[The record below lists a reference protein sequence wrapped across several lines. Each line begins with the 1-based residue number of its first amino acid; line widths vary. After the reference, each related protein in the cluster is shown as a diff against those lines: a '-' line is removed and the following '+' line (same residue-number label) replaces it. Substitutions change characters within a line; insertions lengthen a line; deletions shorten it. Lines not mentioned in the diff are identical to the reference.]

1 MGDMVIELNHTIVPA
16 SDPHKSATFLA
27 EVLGVAAPVTFG
39 PFQVVQLDNGISLD
53 FMHADGDIAQLHYA
67 FKVADDQ
74 FQPIFDRIRA
84 AGLPYWADP
93 MRQRANEINTNDGGR
108 GVYFPDPDDHNLEI
122 LTRDYGSGS

>member
-1 MGDMVIELNHTIVPA
+1 MGDMAIELNHTIVPA

-39 PFQVVQLDNGISLD
+39 PFQVVRLDNGISLD
-53 FMHADGDIAQLHYA
+53 FMRVDGDIGPLHFA
-67 FKVADDQ
+67 FKVDDDR

-93 MRQRANEINTNDGGR
+93 MHQRPNEINTNDGGR
-108 GVYFPDPDDHNLEI
+108 GCYFPDPDGHNLEI
-122 LTRDYGSGS
+122 ITREYGSGA

>member
-1 MGDMVIELNHTIVPA
+1 MAIELNHTIVPA

-39 PFQVVQLDNGISLD
+39 PFQVVQLDNHLSLD
-53 FMHADGDIAQLHYA
+53 FMHADGDIAQLHFA

-93 MRQRANEINTNDGGR
+93 QHQRANQINTNDGGR
-108 GVYFPDPDDHNLEI
+108 GFYFPDPDNHNLEVI
-122 LTRDYGSGS
+122 TRDYGSAA

>member
-1 MGDMVIELNHTIVPA
+1 
-16 SDPHKSATFLA
+16 
-27 EVLGVAAPVTFG
+27 VTFG

-53 FMHADGDIAQLHYA
+53 FMRADGDIGSLHFA

-84 AGLPYWADP
+84 AGPYWADP
-93 MRQRANEINTNDGGR
+93 GHQRPNEINTNDGGR
-108 GVYFPDPDDHNLEI
+108 GVYFPDPDGHNLEI

>member
-1 MGDMVIELNHTIVPA
+1 MAIELNHTIVPA

-27 EVLGVAAPVTFG
+27 DVLGVAAPVTFG

-53 FMHADGDIAQLHYA
+53 FMQADGDIGSLHFA

-84 AGLPYWADP
+84 ADVPYWADP
-93 MRQRANEINTNDGGR
+93 MHRQPNEINTNDGGR
-108 GVYFPDPDDHNLEI
+108 GVYFPDPDGHNLEI
-122 LTRDYGSGS
+122 ITRDYGSGA